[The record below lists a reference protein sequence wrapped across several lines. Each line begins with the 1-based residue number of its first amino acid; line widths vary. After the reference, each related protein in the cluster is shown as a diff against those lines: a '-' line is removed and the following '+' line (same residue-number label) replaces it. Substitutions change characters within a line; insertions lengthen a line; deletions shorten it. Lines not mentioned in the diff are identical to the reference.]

1 MASELHVDAI
11 KHSGGTSALTIDSSG
26 NLTANANVHYSGGVI
41 QLVSNTSS
49 DTPTLASVN
58 FLEFTALA
66 TSITP
71 KFSTSKIFVTLN
83 ICVGNTNDDNY
94 NQFRLKRND
103 TEIGLGLSGQ
113 GGSAQATFSNNGPYT
128 HAVYEIHSSSYSI
141 LDSPNTTSQVTYKLF
156 ARAMATTTRTMFF
169 NRPSNVDDANRST
182 TTSTMTLMEIAQ

>member
-11 KHSGGTSALTIDSSG
+11 KHSGGTSAVTIDSSG

-41 QLVSNTSS
+41 QLVSNTTT
-49 DTPTLASVN
+49 DTSFLASVN
-58 FLEFTALA
+58 FLEFSALS

>member
-11 KHSGGTSALTIDSSG
+11 NHSGGTSALTIDSSG
-26 NLTANANVHYSGGVI
+26 NLTASANVHYSGGVI
-41 QLVSNTSS
+41 QLVSNTTT
-49 DTPTLASVN
+49 DTSFLASVN
-58 FLEFTALA
+58 FLEFSALS

-156 ARAMATTTRTMFF
+156 ARAMASTTRTMFF

>member
-26 NLTANANVHYSGGVI
+26 NLTASANVHYSGGVI
-41 QLVSNTSS
+41 QLVSNTTT
-49 DTPTLASVN
+49 DTSFLASVN
-58 FLEFTALA
+58 FLEFSALS

>member
-1 MASELHVDAI
+1 MTSRLLVDKI
-11 KHSGGTSALTIDSSG
+11 EGKTTSNTVQMPSGS
-26 NLTANANVHYSGGVI
+26 VI
-41 QLVSNTSS
+41 QLVSTTTTDTSS
-49 DTPTLASVN
+49 LASVN

-83 ICVGNTNDDNY
+83 ICVGNSDDDNY
-94 NQFRLKRND
+94 CQFRLKRDD

-113 GGSAQATFSNNGPYT
+113 GSSAQATFSNNGPYT
-128 HAVYEIHSSSYSI
+128 HAIYEVHSSSYSI

-156 ARAMATTTRTMFF
+156 GRAMATTTRTMFL
-169 NRPSNVDDANRST
+169 NRPHNVGDTNRSI

>member
-1 MASELHVDAI
+1 MSNLLVQNI
-11 KHSGGTSALTIDSSG
+11 KHTNGTNSLTIDSSG
-26 NLTANANVHYSGGVI
+26 NLSASANVHYSGGVI
-41 QLVSNTSS
+41 QLVSTTTS

-58 FLEFTALA
+58 FLEFTALS

-83 ICVGNTNDDNY
+83 ICVGNADDDNY

-113 GGSAQATFSNNGPYT
+113 GSSAQATFSNNGPYT
-128 HAVYEIHSSSYSI
+128 HAIYEIHSSSYSI

-156 ARAMATTTRTMFF
+156 ARAMSTTTRTMLF
-169 NRPSNVDDANRST
+169 NRPNNVDDANRST

>member
-41 QLVSNTSS
+41 QLVSNTTT
-49 DTPTLASVN
+49 DTSFLASVN
-58 FLEFTALA
+58 FLEFSALS

>member
-1 MASELHVDAI
+1 MASELQVDAL

-41 QLVSNTSS
+41 QLVSNTTT
-49 DTPTLASVN
+49 DTSFLASVN
-58 FLEFTALA
+58 FLEFSALS

-156 ARAMATTTRTMFF
+156 ARAMASTTRTMFF
-169 NRPSNVDDANRST
+169 NRPSNVDDSNRST

>member
-26 NLTANANVHYSGGVI
+26 NLTASANVHYTGGLI
-41 QLVSNTSS
+41 QLVSNTTTDTSS
-49 DTPTLASVN
+49 LASVN

-71 KFSTSKIFVTLN
+71 KFSSSKIFVTLN
-83 ICVGNTNDDNY
+83 ICIGNANDDNY
-94 NQFRLKRND
+94 NQFRLKRD
-103 TEIGLGLSGQ
+103 STEIGLGLSGQ
-113 GGSAQATFSNNGPYT
+113 GGASQATFSNNGPYT
-128 HAVYEIHSSSYSI
+128 HATYEIHSSSYST

-156 ARAMATTTRTMFF
+156 ARAMATTTRTMLL
-169 NRPSNVDDANRST
+169 NRSNDMNDTNRST